1 MFDAYNKTKD
11 DFNKNFLDFFK
22 AEDMFSEALNYSI
35 AEGKRI
41 RSVILLETFKM
52 LSNNNYD
59 SRVLNFAISLELIHN
74 YSLVHDDLPAMDDDD
89 YRRNRLTV
97 HKKYREDIA
106 ILVGDGLLN
115 QSFNLM
121 IDEVIKSS
129 DYKSMNESAQAAKII
144 SNMAGIGGMISG
156 QVIDVLEASKSS
168 DDIYDMY
175 EKKTCGLI
183 IAATVA
189 AAHLASCDDK
199 TIKEMYELGKFIGLC
214 FQLQDD
220 LLDFENDQ
228 KIGKITYITYNG
240 INETKKEIDELTD
253 KAINILK
260 KYKNS
265 EFLTQLVK
273 SLVKREY

>member
-168 DDIYDMY
+168 DDIFDMY